1 MFLSLLSVQI
11 IGKINK
17 GFFINLGS
25 LFVCCLAHIILV
37 FCMFSS
43 LKIVLLSPDVFWP
56 LGQGHSSS
64 CNQLC
69 FSRPSIRNTW
79 ISKSQSNI
87 KTFPREVRHPEAVK
101 ETSEGLDHVKMKS
114 FTSAKSQKQIQK
126 RKPTAERP
134 ILSTHPIVHTEQ
146 APPNSKNEQKGRK
159 MGNWG
164 SQTGRERNARLSSNS
179 LFLVKSENKSLA
191 KNKIYWRLKWHFCR
205 KWKHY
210 QHGSRWL
217 GVLWGC
223 SGAMGRPPGAVDSS
237 IGVVVWTLSRVP
249 AGGGSPVAWALPL
262 KHRQRMMHLV
272 DSPQIWGLFK
282 TVFSVSLVVYG

>member
-126 RKPTAERP
+126 RKPTCFSSQKVMEKVPRNSRKNTK
-134 ILSTHPIVHTEQ
+134 LYQKIVIELW
-146 APPNSKNEQKGRK
+146 NKQKCG
-159 MGNWG
+159 M
-164 SQTGRERNARLSSNS
+164 
-179 LFLVKSENKSLA
+179 
-191 KNKIYWRLKWHFCR
+191 I
-205 KWKHY
+205 
-210 QHGSRWL
+210 
-217 GVLWGC
+217 
-223 SGAMGRPPGAVDSS
+223 
-237 IGVVVWTLSRVP
+237 
-249 AGGGSPVAWALPL
+249 
-262 KHRQRMMHLV
+262 
-272 DSPQIWGLFK
+272 
-282 TVFSVSLVVYG
+282 